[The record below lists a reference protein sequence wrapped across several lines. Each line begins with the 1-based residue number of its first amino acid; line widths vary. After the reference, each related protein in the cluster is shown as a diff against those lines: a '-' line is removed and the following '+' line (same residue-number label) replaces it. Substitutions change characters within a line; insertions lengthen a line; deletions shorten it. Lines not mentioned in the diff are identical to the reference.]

1 MAGGTREDHLV
12 GRHTSPNTMTPCVAC
27 WDHLVGKC
35 TPPDAMAPWGS
46 EDINCQGG
54 GRHPAHGFDLKN
66 VFSPP
71 LPMIVTV
78 RSNNG
83 PSGDGPHP
91 GASENLQWFSYV
103 RRPLTQV
110 RGGAAV
116 ELTHDAALG
125 YS

>member
-1 MAGGTREDHLV
+1 
-12 GRHTSPNTMTPCVAC
+12 
-27 WDHLVGKC
+27 
-35 TPPDAMAPWGS
+35 
-46 EDINCQGG
+46 
-54 GRHPAHGFDLKN
+54 
-66 VFSPP
+66 
-71 LPMIVTV
+71 MIVTV